1 MVKLFCQLVSAESW
15 PQNGMNQACNSQRPS
30 TQKPACF
37 TTESPLIPIKTIPNH
52 SWDVSRAFVMIE
64 KQWYIDVLSVGL
76 LHIMMARKWHES
88 SQSLNGPQHKNQPAS
103 QQRVH

>member
-1 MVKLFCQLVSAESW
+1 MTESPLIPIKTIPNHSLDVSRAFVILVSPESW
-15 PQNGMNQACNSQRPS
+15 PKNGMNQAKLSQQPS

-64 KQWYIDVLSVGL
+64 KQW
-76 LHIMMARKWHES
+76 
-88 SQSLNGPQHKNQPAS
+88 
-103 QQRVH
+103 